1 MRAIY
6 TENKNLDTVKKWAGL
21 YFDNYNIQKTI
32 GVWKGQE
39 ENGVKISGSEKKPGA
54 AGNLAASIIA
64 HNDQDCALV
73 AGEGEDRILYKV
85 YAEPEKVKAI
95 KRIISRYFDAYT
107 LIKERGQVIFEIIS
121 EGYNRDFGKAI
132 IDRAGIPAAAHV
144 IRATLV

>member
-1 MRAIY
+1 MRTIY

-73 AGEGEDRILYKV
+73 AGEGDDRILYKV
-85 YAEPEKVKAI
+85 YAEHEKVKAV
-95 KRIISRYFDAYT
+95 RRVISRYFDAYT
-107 LIKERGQVIFEIIS
+107 FINEPGQVVFEIVADGYAREFGRELIS
-121 EGYNRDFGKAI
+121 KT
-132 IDRAGIPAAAHV
+132 GIPAFAHV
-144 IRATLV
+144 IKAHLV